1 MTIARRTTVPPAGEQ
16 SEQTVRE
23 VRPWRDATR
32 DVLANRA
39 ALVALIILV
48 IIVLVSLLAPLYAS
62 HVAHTNPFT
71 SNVQGSIV
79 VDGKKVDVM
88 QQSATGLGVTPIG
101 PTWHSRYF
109 LGADGQGRDV
119 MARVLYGGRV
129 SLLIGSVSAA
139 ICCFV
144 ATALG
149 IIAGYM
155 GGLVDGILS
164 RLFDVVWAFPVYLLA
179 ICLSIVLL
187 TSTLT
192 IGPISIGSGSLALP
206 IAIISVI
213 YVPYVARPI
222 RAQVKSLRER
232 MFIQAARSV
241 GSSNWRIIRRDVLP
255 NVLPSVIVYFPIMMA
270 LNILIAASLSFLG
283 VGVQPPRAAWGT
295 IINDGLPLLYTR
307 PLVSLAPGVMIALTC
322 VALNLLGD
330 SLRDALDPGSK
341 VRVGS

>member
-1 MTIARRTTVPPAGEQ
+1 MAIAQHATL
-16 SEQTVRE
+16 RE
-23 VRPWRDATR
+23 DGTAVEHPDRQVRPWRDAVR
-32 DVLANRA
+32 EMMSNRA
-39 ALVALIILV
+39 AVVALVILLV
-48 IIVLVSLLAPLYAS
+48 ILIASLLAPVYAA
-62 HVAHTNPFT
+62 HVARTDPFS
-71 SNVQGSIV
+71 SNVGGSITLA
-79 VDGKKVDVM
+79 GKSVRVM
-88 QQSATGLGVTPIG
+88 QQSQSGLGVTPIG
-101 PTWHSRYF
+101 PTWHARYF

-129 SLLIGSVSAA
+129 SLLIGFVSAA
-139 ICCFV
+139 ICCFI
-144 ATALG
+144 ATGLG
-149 IIAGYM
+149 VIAGYT
-155 GGLVDGILS
+155 GGIVDGLLS

-187 TSTLT
+187 TSSLS

-206 IAIISVI
+206 IAIISVV

-232 MFIQAARSV
+232 MFIHAARSV

-283 VGVQPPRAAWGT
+283 VGVQPPRASWGT

-330 SLRDALDPGSK
+330 ALRDALDPGSK
-341 VRVGS
+341 VKAAS